1 LGYFGID
8 RFYLGYP
15 TIGLL
20 KLFTG
25 GGLVIGNWI
34 DIILIATQVVG
45 PSDGSDYIIPRNGPR
60 MTEMLKNSS
69 TWDCGSDC

>member
-1 LGYFGID
+1 LGYFGVD

-15 TIGLL
+15 TLGLL

-34 DIILIATQVVG
+34 EIILIATQVVG
-45 PSDGSDYIIPRNGPR
+45 PADGSDYVILRNGPR
-60 MTEMLKNSS
+60 ISHILQNSS
-69 TWDCGSDC
+69 SYVCDSEC